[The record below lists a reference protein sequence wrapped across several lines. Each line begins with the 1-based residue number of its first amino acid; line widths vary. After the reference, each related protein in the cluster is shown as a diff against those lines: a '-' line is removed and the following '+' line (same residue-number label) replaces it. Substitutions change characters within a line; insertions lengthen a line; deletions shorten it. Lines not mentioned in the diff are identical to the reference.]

1 MAVNTDRDTYSAIAS
16 ETVLPLLE
24 ELAEVSVREVET
36 GRVRV
41 TTRPELYDELLT
53 RDLVQVGYEIERV
66 AIGREIETIPEVR
79 TENGTIIV
87 PVVAEV
93 PVTTIRLM
101 LVEEIRLH
109 RTERREAFAETVS
122 LRRQTAVIERL
133 PGRDVA
139 IDANLSKGE

>member
-1 MAVNTDRDTYSAIAS
+1 MAVNTDRDTYSSIAS
-16 ETVLPLLE
+16 ETVLPLVE

-93 PVTTIRLM
+93 PVYSSAKGTTTSRWNAS
-101 LVEEIRLH
+101 R
-109 RTERREAFAETVS
+109 
-122 LRRQTAVIERL
+122 
-133 PGRDVA
+133 
-139 IDANLSKGE
+139 